1 MLLRNSTQYSLLG
14 ETQMAKFYVECG
26 DLRVVV
32 QASNPIPA
40 AARALSWA
48 TQEDRLGQL
57 VTVSE
62 RGFSRDRQGGR
73 LYDTDIVV
81 EAGTLLG
88 MIDEHELS

>member
-1 MLLRNSTQYSLLG
+1 
-14 ETQMAKFYVECG
+14 MAKFYVESG

-48 TQEDRLGQL
+48 SDADRLDEF

-62 RGFSRDRQGGR
+62 RGFVSDRRHQR
-73 LYDTDIVV
+73 LYDTDVVV
-81 EAGTLLG
+81 ETGTLLSL
-88 MIDEHELS
+88 ISEHELA

>member
-1 MLLRNSTQYSLLG
+1 
-14 ETQMAKFYVECG
+14 MAKFYVECG

-48 TQEDRLGQL
+48 TDEDRLEHL

-62 RGFSRDRQGGR
+62 RGFSRDRQDAR
-73 LYDTDIVV
+73 LYENDVVV
-81 EAGTLLG
+81 ETGTLLAL
-88 MIDEHELS
+88 ISEHELD